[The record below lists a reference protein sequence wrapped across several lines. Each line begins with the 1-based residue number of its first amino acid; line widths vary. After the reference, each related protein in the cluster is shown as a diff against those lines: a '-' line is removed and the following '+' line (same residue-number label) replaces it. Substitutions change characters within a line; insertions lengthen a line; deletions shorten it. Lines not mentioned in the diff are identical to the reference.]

1 MTDQQSGSKTS
12 SNGSRYE
19 LSGAADA
26 PVVALIHG
34 LGLNRQVWDKYRSRL
49 GQRYRVLTY
58 DLYGHGESVAP
69 PQTPG
74 VTLFSEQLIGLM
86 DELAID
92 QCALVGFSLGG
103 MINRRVAIDHP
114 DRVSAL
120 AILNSPH
127 DRGTEAQA
135 RAERQAM
142 DAAAG
147 GPGATLEAAIERW
160 FTPEFRNNH
169 PDFIERV
176 RGWVLANDPDIYA
189 QCRQVLAFGVVE
201 LIRPEP
207 PITHPTLV
215 ITCEHDSG
223 STPAMSQSIASEIA
237 GAGVIIVPDLK
248 HMGLTENPSFFIN
261 ALSEFLD
268 AVPLGA
274 GG

>member
-1 MTDQQSGSKTS
+1 MTNQQIGPQTS

-19 LSGAADA
+19 LSGVAAA
-26 PVVALIHG
+26 PVIVLIHG
-34 LGLNRQVWDKYRSRL
+34 LGLNRQVWEKYRSRL

-58 DLYGHGESVAP
+58 DLYGHGESAP
-69 PQTPG
+69 PPRAPG
-74 VTLFSEQLIGLM
+74 LTLFSEQLIGLM

-92 QCALVGFSLGG
+92 QCVLVGFSLGG

-127 DRGTEAQA
+127 ERGVEAQA

-160 FTPEFRNNH
+160 FTHEFRNNH
-169 PDFIERV
+169 SDFIEQV
-176 RGWVLANDPDIYA
+176 RGWVLANDPQIYA
-189 QCRQVLAFGVVE
+189 LCRQVLAFGVVE

-215 ITCEHDSG
+215 ISCEHDSG
-223 STPAMSQSIASEIA
+223 STPAMSQAIASEIA
-237 GAGVIIVPDLK
+237 GAEVVIVPDLR

-261 ALSEFLD
+261 ALSEFLE
-268 AVPLGA
+268 ALPPGA
-274 GG
+274 GD

>member
-1 MTDQQSGSKTS
+1 MTNRQSGSKTS

-19 LSGAADA
+19 LSGATDA

-34 LGLNRQVWDKYRSRL
+34 LGLNRQVWESYRSRL
-49 GQRYRVLTY
+49 GQRYRILTY
-58 DLYGHGESVAP
+58 DLYGHGESAVP
-69 PQTPG
+69 PRTPS

-92 QCALVGFSLGG
+92 QCTLVGFSLGG

-114 DRVSAL
+114 DRVRAL

-127 DRGTEAQA
+127 DRGDEAQA
-135 RAERQAM
+135 RAEQQAM

-160 FTPEFRNNH
+160 FTPEFRNKH
-169 PDFIERV
+169 PDYIERV
-176 RGWVLANDPDIYA
+176 KGWVLANDPDIYA
-189 QCRQVLAFGVVE
+189 LCRQVLAFGVVE

-223 STPAMSQSIASEIA
+223 STPAMSQTIASEIA
-237 GAGVIIVPDLK
+237 GAGVIIVPNLK
-248 HMGLTENPSFFIN
+248 HMGLAENPSFFIT
-261 ALSEFLD
+261 ALSEFLE
-268 AVPLGA
+268 AVPLIH

>member
-1 MTDQQSGSKTS
+1 VTNRQSGSKTS

-19 LSGAADA
+19 LSGATDG

-49 GQRYRVLTY
+49 GQRYHVLTY
-58 DLYGHGESVAP
+58 DLYGHGESTAP

-86 DELAID
+86 DELGID
-92 QCALVGFSLGG
+92 QSALVGFSLGG

-127 DRGTEAQA
+127 DRGAEAQA

-160 FTPEFRNNH
+160 FTPEFRNKH
-169 PDFIERV
+169 SDYIERV
-176 RGWVLANDPDIYA
+176 RGWVLANDPYIYA

-223 STPAMSQSIASEIA
+223 STPAMSQAIASEIA

-261 ALSEFLD
+261 ALSEFLE
-268 AVPLGA
+268 AVPLRP

>member
-1 MTDQQSGSKTS
+1 MTNQQIGPQTS

-19 LSGAADA
+19 LSGAVDA

-34 LGLNRQVWDKYRSRL
+34 LGLNRQVWEKYRSRL

-58 DLYGHGESVAP
+58 DLYGHGESAP
-69 PQTPG
+69 PPRAPG
-74 VTLFSEQLIGLM
+74 LTLFSEQLIGLM

-92 QCALVGFSLGG
+92 QCVLVGFSLGG

-114 DRVSAL
+114 DRVIAL

-127 DRGTEAQA
+127 DRGAEAQA

-169 PDFIERV
+169 SDFIEQV
-176 RGWVLANDPDIYA
+176 RGWVLANDPQIYA
-189 QCRQVLAFGVVE
+189 LCRQVLAFGVVE

-223 STPAMSQSIASEIA
+223 STPTMSQAIASEIA
-237 GAGVIIVPDLK
+237 GAEVVIVPDLR
-248 HMGLTENPSFFIN
+248 HMGLTENTSFFIN

-268 AVPLGA
+268 ALPPGA
-274 GG
+274 GD